1 MLLLFTALQ
10 KTQFC
15 EQQRASRCTDTEHSA
30 PYRAGRLGIFM
41 RRRIKTPCGPVA
53 VNSGL
58 PFFSGLFILEGKR
71 NLHIYKGEI
80 IL

>member
-41 RRRIKTPCGPVA
+41 RRRIKIPGGIRREWQRFALYSIRTWMREETELYDKP
-53 VNSGL
+53 
-58 PFFSGLFILEGKR
+58 I
-71 NLHIYKGEI
+71 
-80 IL
+80 